1 MNDDWRVRVICPTT
15 ATAVALSEELRSG
28 SVEHELANSAGERVI
43 VSVEQHELFLYA
55 STRDQAEKAAD
66 AIKRLAATAGVSVS
80 SELRRWHPIAEEW
93 EDPQSPLPATTA
105 EVSAEYAEETERERA
120 ESAAMH
126 FSEFEVRVQ
135 CPSHSDVVALAATL
149 RAEGIPSLR
158 RWHYLL
164 IGLPDEASAD
174 ALAKRIT
181 PELPAGSTVETEAT
195 VRAVEAET
203 PGNPF
208 AIFGGMGG

>member
-1 MNDDWRVRVICPTT
+1 MNDDWRVRVTCPTT

-28 SVEHELANSAGERVI
+28 SAEHELANSAGERVI
-43 VSVEQHELFLYA
+43 VSVEAHELFLYA
-55 STRDQAEKAAD
+55 STREQAQKAAD
-66 AIKRLAATAGVSVS
+66 AVTRLAATAGVSVT

-93 EDPQSPLPATTA
+93 EDPEAPLPASTA
-105 EVSAEYAEETERERA
+105 EVSAEYAQETERERA

-135 CPSHSDVVALAATL
+135 CPSHRDVVALAETL

-164 IGLPDEASAD
+164 IGAADEASAD
-174 ALAKRIT
+174 ALAARISADL
-181 PELPAGSTVETEAT
+181 PEGSTVETEASLA
-195 VRAVEAET
+195 AVAAET
-203 PGNPF
+203 PPNPF
-208 AIFGGMGG
+208 AIFGGLGG